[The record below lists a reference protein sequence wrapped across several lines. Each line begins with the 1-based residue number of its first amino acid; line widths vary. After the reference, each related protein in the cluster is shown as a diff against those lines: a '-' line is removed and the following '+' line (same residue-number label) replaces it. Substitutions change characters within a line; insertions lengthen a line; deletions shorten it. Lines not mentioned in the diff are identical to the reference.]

1 MSLIF
6 LTSTGIS
13 TGVVRE
19 AFVDRVGSDRTRR
32 VAIITTASPEKA
44 ENKYAQ
50 LTRSQFQELGF
61 TGNVV
66 YLGISAGSVILG
78 PTIKEASVVNPDP
91 NGIGL
96 TDFTGLGILAYE
108 KTVPHKVIR
117 LTDIQAMIVLGS
129 DTQLVS

>member
-1 MSLIF
+1 MGGNTFYL
-6 LTSTGIS
+6 LHHL
-13 TGVVRE
+13 R
-19 AFVDRVGSDRTRR
+19 GSGTDKVL
-32 VAIITTASPEKA
+32 VAILQNP
-44 ENKYAQ
+44 
-50 LTRSQFQELGF
+50 
-61 TGNVV
+61 NVV

-78 PTIKEASVVNPDP
+78 PTIKEASVGNPDP

-129 DTQLVS
+129 NTQLVS